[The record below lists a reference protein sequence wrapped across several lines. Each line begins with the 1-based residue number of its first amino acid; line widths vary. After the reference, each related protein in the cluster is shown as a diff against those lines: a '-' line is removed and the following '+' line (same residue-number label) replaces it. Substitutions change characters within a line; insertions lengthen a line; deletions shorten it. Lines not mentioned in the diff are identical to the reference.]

1 LYRRITQF
9 TDIWDA
15 QKILLEGVG
24 PVRER
29 EYVHVFESYG
39 RVVAEP
45 VYSPADLPA
54 EHASHMDGFAVN
66 SKDLENASSKNPV
79 RLRVVGE
86 SLPGRPSPAKLKPG
100 EAVRILT
107 GAYLPEGADAV
118 VPQEFVSR
126 EGSEVVVSASVKPWE
141 YVDLRGFDVRKGQ
154 LLFGAGHRVK
164 AADASLMAAL
174 GIEHVSVLRRPR
186 VGVVAV
192 GDELTESFEEAR
204 RGRVLNTH
212 SRFTVRLVEAAGG
225 EPVYLGIV
233 PDDVETYK
241 EFVSRNIGSLDMLL
255 SIAGSSIS
263 EKDVSSLSAGFMN
276 RSQYVHGLKLQ
287 PGRIGGFTFIRGKPW
302 IFLPGLVMSTLNVFM
317 FLAYPAL
324 RKMQYM
330 EPRFYWRR
338 SKAILSGNVYF
349 RKYIDFVK
357 VVWVRVDEESD
368 PPRCYPIL
376 GESSGLS
383 IPSRSDGFILG
394 EPGVKQLESGTQV
407 YVHYPPAL

>member
-1 LYRRITQF
+1 MYRRVTQF

-15 QKILLEGVG
+15 QRLLLEGVG
-24 PVRER
+24 PVQER
-29 EYVHVFESYG
+29 ESVHVFESYG

-54 EHASHMDGFAVN
+54 NHASHMDGFAVN
-66 SKDLENASSKNPV
+66 SKDLENASPENPV
-79 RLRVVGE
+79 RLKVVGE
-86 SLPGRPSPAKLKPG
+86 SLPGRPPPTRLRPG

-107 GAYLPEGADAV
+107 GAYLPDGADAV

-126 EGSEVVVSASVKPWE
+126 EGGEVVVSASVKAWE
-141 YVDLRGFDVRKGQ
+141 YVDLKGFDVRAGQ
-154 LLFGAGHRVK
+154 LLFGAGHRIK

-174 GIEHVSVLRRPR
+174 GIERVPVLRRPR

-192 GDELTESFEEAR
+192 GDELTESFEEVR

-212 SRFTVRLVEAAGG
+212 SRFTMRLVEAAGG
-225 EPVYLGIV
+225 EPVYLGII

-241 EFVSRNIGSLDMLL
+241 EFVSKNIDSLDMLL

-263 EKDVSSLSAGFMN
+263 EKDVSSLSAGFLN
-276 RSQYVHGLKLQ
+276 KSQYVHGLKLQ
-287 PGRIGGFTFIRGKPW
+287 PGRIGGFTFVRAKPW

-330 EPRFYWRR
+330 EPRYYWRR
-338 SKAILSGNVYF
+338 SKAVLSENVYF

-394 EPGVKQLESGTQV
+394 EPGVKQLGSGTQV

>member
-1 LYRRITQF
+1 MQF
-9 TDIWDA
+9 TDIWEA
-15 QKILLEGVG
+15 QRSLLEWVR
-24 PVRER
+24 PVQES
-29 EYVHVFESYG
+29 EHVDVFESYG
-39 RVVAEP
+39 RVLSEP

-54 EHASHMDGFAVN
+54 KHASHMDGFAVN
-66 SKDLENASSKNPV
+66 SKDLEKASPEHPV
-79 RLRVVGE
+79 RLKVVGE
-86 SLPGRPSPAKLKPG
+86 SVPGRPSTVEVRRG

-126 EGSEVVVSASVKPWE
+126 ENGEVVVLASVKPWE
-141 YVDLRGFDVRKGQ
+141 YVDLKGFDVKAGQ
-154 LLFGAGHRVK
+154 LLFGPGHRVK

-174 GIEHVSVLRRPR
+174 GIERVSVLRRPR

-192 GDELTESFEEAR
+192 GDELTESFAEVRE
-204 RGRVLNTH
+204 GKVLNTH
-212 SRFTVRLVEAAGG
+212 SRFMLRLVEASGG
-225 EPVYLGIV
+225 QPVYLGIV

-241 EFVSRNIGSLDMLL
+241 EFVSKNIKSLDMLL

-263 EKDVSSLSAGFMN
+263 EKDVSSLSAGLIN
-276 RSQYVHGLKLQ
+276 KSRYVHGLKLQ
-287 PGRIGGFTFIRGKPW
+287 PGRIGGFTFLEEKPW

-324 RKMQYM
+324 RKMQHM
-330 EPRFYWRR
+330 EPKFYHRR
-338 SKAILSGNVYF
+338 LKAVLSENISF

-368 PPRCYPIL
+368 PPKCHPIL

-383 IPSRSDGFILG
+383 IPSRSEGFILG

-407 YVHYPPAL
+407 FVHYPPAL

>member
-15 QKILLEGVG
+15 QRILLEGVG

-66 SKDLENASSKNPV
+66 SKDLENASPENPV

-255 SIAGSSIS
+255 SIAGSSI
-263 EKDVSSLSAGFMN
+263 
-276 RSQYVHGLKLQ
+276 R
-287 PGRIGGFTFIRGKPW
+287 KPW